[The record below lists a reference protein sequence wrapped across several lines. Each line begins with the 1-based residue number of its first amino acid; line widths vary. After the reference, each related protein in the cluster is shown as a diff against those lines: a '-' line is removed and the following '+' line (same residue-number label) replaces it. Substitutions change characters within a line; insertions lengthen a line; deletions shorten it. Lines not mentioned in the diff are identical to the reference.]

1 MFVYSRP
8 VIGEFKRTY
17 VRKPAANVW
26 IEKQRKTK
34 QILDFSSSFVY
45 NIDNKR
51 KEVIEMTKTEMIN
64 RMIILGCIKETDR
77 NHWMRK
83 CKADVM
89 KIYIL
94 IVPRRLEHL
103 GRA

>member
-1 MFVYSRP
+1 MLQFP
-8 VIGEFKRTY
+8 
-17 VRKPAANVW
+17 
-26 IEKQRKTK
+26 
-34 QILDFSSSFVY
+34 SSSLIIMV
-45 NIDNKR
+45 DKEREER
-51 KEVIEMTKTEMIN
+51 KMTKMEMVN
-64 RMIILGCIKETDR
+64 RMIVLGCIKEADR

>member
-1 MFVYSRP
+1 MV
-8 VIGEFKRTY
+8 
-17 VRKPAANVW
+17 
-26 IEKQRKTK
+26 
-34 QILDFSSSFVY
+34 D
-45 NIDNKR
+45 
-51 KEVIEMTKTEMIN
+51 KEREDRQMTKMEMVN
-64 RMIILGCIKETDR
+64 RMIVLGCIKEADR

-83 CKADVM
+83 AKSDVM

>member
-1 MFVYSRP
+1 MVDKER
-8 VIGEFKRTY
+8 ED
-17 VRKPAANVW
+17 RK
-26 IEKQRKTK
+26 
-34 QILDFSSSFVY
+34 
-45 NIDNKR
+45 
-51 KEVIEMTKTEMIN
+51 MTKMEMVN
-64 RMIILGCIKETDR
+64 RMIILGCIKEADR

-94 IVPRRLEHL
+94 IVPRRLKHL

>member
-1 MFVYSRP
+1 
-8 VIGEFKRTY
+8 
-17 VRKPAANVW
+17 
-26 IEKQRKTK
+26 
-34 QILDFSSSFVY
+34 
-45 NIDNKR
+45 
-51 KEVIEMTKTEMIN
+51 MTKTEMVN

>member
-1 MFVYSRP
+1 MVDKER
-8 VIGEFKRTY
+8 ED
-17 VRKPAANVW
+17 RK
-26 IEKQRKTK
+26 
-34 QILDFSSSFVY
+34 
-45 NIDNKR
+45 
-51 KEVIEMTKTEMIN
+51 MTKMEMVN
-64 RMIILGCIKETDR
+64 RMIILGCIKEEDR